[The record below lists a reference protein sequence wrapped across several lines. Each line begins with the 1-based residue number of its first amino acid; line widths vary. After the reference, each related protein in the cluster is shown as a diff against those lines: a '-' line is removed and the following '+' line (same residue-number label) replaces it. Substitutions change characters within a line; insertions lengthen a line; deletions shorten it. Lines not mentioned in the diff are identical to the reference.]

1 MVPEPASGLSDLIE
15 RFDHI
20 SLGVRSVEGAL
31 PLINLLGATFVNGAD
46 HLRNGFRWVQFQL
59 IDGSRLELVAPLSP
73 ASFLHRF
80 LDKRG
85 EGFHHVTYKVTDVE
99 EAATRAAAL
108 GYRTSGLHLDPV
120 WSEVFLHPGDAH
132 GVVIQLASWS
142 DDGPWSA
149 YTLEDVLAGRSI
161 DQT

>member
-20 SLGVRSVEGAL
+20 SLGVRSIEAAL

-46 HLRNGFRWVQFQL
+46 HLRNEFRWVQFQL

-73 ASFLHRF
+73 NSFLQRF

-85 EGFHHVTYKVTDVE
+85 EGFHHITYKVTDVE
-99 EAATRAAAL
+99 AAAERAVAL
-108 GYRTSGLHLDPV
+108 GYRTSGFHV
-120 WSEVFLHPGDAH
+120 HRTWSEVFLHPSDAH
-132 GVVIQLASWS
+132 GVVIQLASWN

-161 DQT
+161 DPT